1 MMATRLAL
9 FSGLLLSV
17 FLVLAG
23 ADAATTTAATE
34 CPAAVADD
42 PRASCG
48 FVHLDETDSSGPV
61 QEIFYV
67 RLEGGPGAPVLLLPG
82 GPGIPASADLA
93 AWRDRLAGWRLL
105 RTIILY
111 DARGTGLS
119 RPSLDCPAI
128 RGTRD
133 LEPGHLRA
141 CRAQLEAAGAAPATL
156 SSRTL
161 ARDVTRLR
169 TALGIDRWYLYGI
182 SHGTKVALLAAGHD
196 RANVAGLVLDSLR
209 PPWRPFYDDEL
220 SAGRRA
226 AMAGL
231 IAECRNAA
239 GCRAHYPGLDTA
251 LVTLFPEG
259 PRNAPPPQ
267 AGAVTA
273 LMSRPGTRALA
284 PAAAVALAQGDDPA
298 LASALDMMQAPARI
312 SLGHH
317 LALTCRED
325 MPARGTAGRSLS
337 YRRTYVELCATWDM
351 DPVQPGPPTRLAGLP
366 ALILAGSWDALT
378 PPDPGGVA
386 RHLPDAVFVPVA
398 GAGHDVLSTSRCADD
413 LVQRFLLAPSSVRE
427 PACTGSGSPI
437 APVPEPA
444 AARRALL
451 AIAGIAG

>member
-1 MMATRLAL
+1 MMVPRIPL
-9 FSGLLLSV
+9 FPGLLLAV
-17 FLVLAG
+17 FLFPAG
-23 ADAATTTAATE
+23 ADAAVTRTK
-34 CPAAVADD
+34 CPAALGDD

-48 FVHLDETDSSGPV
+48 FVHLDETGDSGPV

-67 RLEGGPGAPVLLLPG
+67 RLEGGPGVPVLLLPG

-128 RGTRD
+128 RETHD
-133 LEPGHLRA
+133 LEPGRLRA
-141 CRAQLEAAGAAPATL
+141 CRARLEAAGAAPATL

-182 SHGTKVALLAAGHD
+182 SYGSKVALLAAGQD

-220 SAGRRA
+220 GAGRMA
-226 AMAGL
+226 AMASL

-239 GCRAHYPGLDTA
+239 ICRTHYPDLDTA
-251 LVTLFPEG
+251 LGTLFPEG
-259 PRNAPPPQ
+259 PRSAPPPQ
-267 AGAVTA
+267 AGTVTA

-284 PAAAVALAQGDDPA
+284 PAAAVALAHGDDPA
-298 LASALDMMQAPARI
+298 LASALDMMQAPAGI

-325 MPARGTAGRSLS
+325 MPARGTAGPSLS
-337 YRRTYVELCATWDM
+337 HRWTYVELCAAWDI
-351 DPVQPGPPTRLAGLP
+351 DPVPPGPPPRLAGLP
-366 ALILAGSWDALT
+366 TLILAGAWDALT

-386 RHLPDAVFVPVA
+386 RHLPLAVFVPVA

-427 PACTGSGSPI
+427 PACAGPGAPTV
-437 APVPEPA
+437 PVPEPA

-451 AIAGIAG
+451 AIAGITG